1 MGEVR
6 SFLERHLQSI
16 FESDIYAYHETTDEN
31 LTLFEWYVTPHR
43 IEGLPF
49 HDFMMTEAG
58 RDDTAGLALDPH
70 PEESS
75 PQDKDR
81 VRFDLA
87 NYQEQVFGESVVCS
101 YTLLISKGSSSGVD
115 VLSYNESR
123 VLVKMEGS
131 WKVVH
136 VHKSPSWNA
145 PFQPPTE

>member
-16 FESDIYAYHETTDEN
+16 FESDIYAYHETTDEK
-31 LTLFEWYVTPHR
+31 LTLLEWYVTPHR

-87 NYQEQVFGESVVCS
+87 NYQEQVFGESAVCS
-101 YTLLISKGSSSGVD
+101 YTLLISKGTSSGVD

-123 VLVKMEGS
+123 VLVKMVGS

-145 PFQPPTE
+145 PF